1 MERAF
6 FIYQISNFSGLSAGG
21 IHPPFLFFLKK
32 RNGPCT
38 VQREIALAQNGALR
52 LFCLR
57 RLVERDGAV
66 QTWLLSAGCAGQGA
80 RAGLRRRIW
89 GLGCNTGVVIARLSA
104 TSPAAAALALPDDSN
119 ERGFLSRGRYPKH
132 TAATAQPVAAKR
144 AAGPY
149 RFCRPTSQLQFA
161 GLKAENLGVPAKTQR
176 SGFRGERPSIGRSEL
191 LAQTKSEGYGDCED
205 RAQRRI

>member
-6 FIYQISNFSGLSAGG
+6 SIYQISNFSGLSAGG
-21 IHPPFLFFLKK
+21 MHPPFLFFLKK

-89 GLGCNTGVVIARLSA
+89 GLGCMAGVVIARLSA

-119 ERGFLSRGRYPKH
+119 EKGTLIFYRGAGIQNTLPQLPSQWQQKGTLVLTVFARPCNSNSRG
-132 TAATAQPVAAKR
+132 
-144 AAGPY
+144 
-149 RFCRPTSQLQFA
+149 
-161 GLKAENLGVPAKTQR
+161 
-176 SGFRGERPSIGRSEL
+176 
-191 LAQTKSEGYGDCED
+191 
-205 RAQRRI
+205 

>member
-21 IHPPFLFFLKK
+21 MHPPFLFFLKK

-104 TSPAAAALALPDDSN
+104 TSPAAATGVADGTLAYQ
-119 ERGFLSRGRYPKH
+119 RGRQADS
-132 TAATAQPVAAKR
+132 TARVAAAKR

-149 RFCRPTSQLQFA
+149 RFCPTSQLQFA
-161 GLKAENLGVPAKTQR
+161 GLKAENFGGPVKTQR
-176 SGFRGERPSIGRSEL
+176 SGRIGKRRCKEANAVFAGRQKRS
-191 LAQTKSEGYGDCED
+191 
-205 RAQRRI
+205 